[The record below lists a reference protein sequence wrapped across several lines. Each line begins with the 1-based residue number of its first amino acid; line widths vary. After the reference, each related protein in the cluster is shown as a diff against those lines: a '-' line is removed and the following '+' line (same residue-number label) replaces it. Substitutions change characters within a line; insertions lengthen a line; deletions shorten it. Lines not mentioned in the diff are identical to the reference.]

1 MNLVYL
7 FTGGSIVDYLL
18 RQKNTGRSIVNYL
31 LRQKNVAATQF
42 FMVGLLFLFPSDFSA
57 KNLFVGILCQEG

>member
-18 RQKNTGRSIVNYL
+18 RQKN
-31 LRQKNVAATQF
+31 VAATQF
-42 FMVGLLFLFPSDFSA
+42 FMVELLFLFPSDFSA